1 MTKSNFVVTIC
12 LLVRERPSDLKIKS
26 TFSHVKRKVQ
36 ELKTTHC
43 KIDLSALNLITEAIK
58 AVGFASF
65 VYTNKPAR
73 KSDSPE
79 TARHTIILGGKYTN
93 ILQRSIDELKKSID
107 LGMPSMEP
115 NSLNAKAADKVLTS
129 LEKSLS
135 YQLKGEQSDDY
146 TKKGVYDYI
155 GEGVSVNTKD
165 GTLEIHGMAH
175 AKKVLVAGV
184 RVPVNHGSPIVPL
197 KSKIRR
203 QLPVG
208 KWRTFSLE
216 NIHHAKI
223 AGKVL
228 VMGGVEKDCDILLE
242 ADDVRALVNA

>member
-1 MTKSNFVVTIC
+1 
-12 LLVRERPSDLKIKS
+12 
-26 TFSHVKRKVQ
+26 
-36 ELKTTHC
+36 
-43 KIDLSALNLITEAIK
+43 
-58 AVGFASF
+58 
-65 VYTNKPAR
+65 
-73 KSDSPE
+73 
-79 TARHTIILGGKYTN
+79 
-93 ILQRSIDELKKSID
+93 
-107 LGMPSMEP
+107 
-115 NSLNAKAADKVLTS
+115 
-129 LEKSLS
+129 
-135 YQLKGEQSDDY
+135 
-146 TKKGVYDYI
+146 
-155 GEGVSVNTKD
+155 
-165 GTLEIHGMAH
+165 MAH